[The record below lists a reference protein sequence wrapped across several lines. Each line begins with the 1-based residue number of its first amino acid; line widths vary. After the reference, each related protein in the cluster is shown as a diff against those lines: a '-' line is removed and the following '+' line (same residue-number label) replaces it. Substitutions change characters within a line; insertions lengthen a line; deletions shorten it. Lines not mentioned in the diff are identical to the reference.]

1 MSLPENGGPGKRY
14 DFVRARL
21 IPYVLVGLG
30 GLLLLTAA
38 VLLYL
43 SNRPA
48 VGFPRVGS
56 RMVNFSLRDLDGDE
70 VRLRDYAGRTVLINA
85 WATWCPPCRAEMPML
100 VSVYQERK
108 GSGFAILAINAGETR
123 EEAATFAVEH
133 GMDFPVLL
141 DSDSALLDS
150 LLIDSL
156 PTTILVGPDGVVKV
170 VHIGVLSPEAFAELI
185 APLIP

>member
-1 MSLPENGGPGKRY
+1 MN

-56 RMVNFSLRDLDGDE
+56 RMVNFSLRDLDGNE
-70 VRLRDYAGRTVLINA
+70 VHLRDYAGRTVLINA

-100 VSVYQERK
+100 VGAYQERQ
-108 GSGFAILAINAGETR
+108 GSGFTILAINAGETR
-123 EEAATFAVEH
+123 EEAAAFALEYD
-133 GMDFPVLL
+133 MEFPVLL

-156 PTTILVGPDGVVKV
+156 PTTILVGPDGVVKA

>member
-1 MSLPENGGPGKRY
+1 MNLTENGEPGETNRSA
-14 DFVRARL
+14 RARL
-21 IPYVLVGLG
+21 ISYLLVGLG
-30 GLLLLTAA
+30 GALLLTAA
-38 VLLYL
+38 VMLYL

-56 RMVNFSLRDLDGDE
+56 RMANFTLRDLDGNE
-70 VRLRDYAGRTVLINA
+70 VELRDYAGKTVLINA

-100 VSVYQERK
+100 VDAYQERK
-108 GSGFAILAINAGETR
+108 GNGFTILSINAGETR
-123 EEAATFAVEH
+123 DEAAAFAAEY

-156 PTTILVGPDGVVKV
+156 PTTVLVGTDGVVKA
-170 VHIGVLSPEAFAELI
+170 VHIGLLSPEVFASQI
-185 APLIP
+185 TPLIP